1 MGSHLPV
8 SLIFQIS
15 KKLKDIPIR
24 IQSASL
30 KERRKVVEE
39 ILDVLSFSGEWKLS
53 PVCFITWVAGSR
65 HDALMLYMWGCR
77 AIFAQLYIDR
87 GGCFDASAFTL
98 AGLRRALAVYRC
110 SIDCPNWRLS
120 YIYLQNR
127 CITGSHVKC
136 YVRPF

>member
-24 IQSASL
+24 LQSASL

-53 PVCFITWVAGSR
+53 PVFFITWVAGSR
-65 HDALMLYMWGCR
+65 HDAPMLYMWGY
-77 AIFAQLYIDR
+77 FAQLY
-87 GGCFDASAFTL
+87 
-98 AGLRRALAVYRC
+98 
-110 SIDCPNWRLS
+110 
-120 YIYLQNR
+120 
-127 CITGSHVKC
+127 
-136 YVRPF
+136 